1 MQTLVIPVSQE
12 GIITAARILSEGG
25 LVAFPTETVY
35 GLGGN
40 ALNEDAIKAIFEA
53 KGRPGDNPLI
63 AHVTGSGEAKL
74 YGVWTELAQTLAE
87 AFWPGPLTL
96 IVKRQPQVPARV
108 SAGLDT
114 LALRAPSHPAAQ
126 ALIKACGFPI
136 AAPSANRSGR
146 PSPTT
151 ARHVLAD
158 LKGFIPLILD
168 GGPSEVGLES
178 TVLDVTGEVPLI
190 LRPGAVTPEM
200 VAMAV
205 GECQVADSVMRQLRE
220 DEQAPS
226 PGMRHKHYAP
236 KARMTLVEG
245 EPEQV
250 RQALSQMAEKL
261 ENAWVFALDGV
272 MDGARDVKVKSL
284 GPDAKAA
291 AHNLFYLLRQADEEG
306 VTRIFAQALPRD
318 GLGLAVM
325 NRLARAAGFDIRQA
339 EDILRHQANA

>member
-1 MQTLVIPVSQE
+1 MRTLCVPVNQE
-12 GIITAARILSEGG
+12 GIIEAVRILKEGG

-40 ALNEDAIKAIFEA
+40 ALNEQAIETIFEA

-63 AHVTGSGEAKL
+63 AHVSGIEEAKR
-74 YGVWTELAQTLAE
+74 YGEWNDLAQSLAE

-96 IVKRQPQVPARV
+96 IVARKPDMPARI
-108 SAGLDT
+108 SAGLST

-136 AAPSANRSGR
+136 AAPSANRSGC

-151 ARHVLAD
+151 AKHVLND
-158 LKGFIPLILD
+158 MDGVIPLILD

-178 TVLDVTGEVPLI
+178 TVLDATGEVPLI

-200 VAMAV
+200 IAMTV
-205 GECQVADSVMRQLRE
+205 GECKVAESVMRQLRD
-220 DEQAPS
+220 DESAPS

-245 EPEQV
+245 ETGKV
-250 RQALSQMAEKL
+250 REALTLMAARL

-272 MDGARDVKVKSL
+272 MDGVEEVKVKNL
-284 GPDAKAA
+284 GRDAKEA

-306 VTRIFAQALPRD
+306 VTRIFAQALPKD

-339 EDILRHQANA
+339 EDVLQFQEKS

>member
-1 MQTLVIPVSQE
+1 MRTLCIPVNQE
-12 GIITAARILSEGG
+12 GIIKAAQILKEGG

-40 ALNEDAIKAIFEA
+40 ALNEQAIKAIFDA

-63 AHVTGSGEAKL
+63 AHVSGIDEARE
-74 YGVWTELAQTLAE
+74 YGEWNDLANTLAQ

-96 IVKRQPQVPARV
+96 IVKRGPKMPARI

-114 LALRAPSHPAAQ
+114 LAIRAPSHKAAQ
-126 ALIKACGFPI
+126 ALISACGFPI

-151 ARHVLAD
+151 ARHVLSD
-158 LKGFIPLILD
+158 MDGIIPLILD

-178 TVLDVTGEVPLI
+178 TVLDATGEIPMI

-205 GECQVADSVMRQLRE
+205 GECQVADNVMRQLRE
-220 DEQAPS
+220 DEYAPS

-236 KARMTLVEG
+236 KARLTLVEG
-245 EPEQV
+245 EPQTV
-250 RQALSQMAEKL
+250 RQALTQMASKL

-272 MDGARDVKVKSL
+272 MDGAKDVKVKPL
-284 GPDAKAA
+284 GRDAKEA
-291 AHNLFYLLRQADEEG
+291 AHNLFHLLRQADEEG

-325 NRLARAAGFDIRQA
+325 NRLARAAGFDIRPA
-339 EDILRHQANA
+339 EEVLHHQADA